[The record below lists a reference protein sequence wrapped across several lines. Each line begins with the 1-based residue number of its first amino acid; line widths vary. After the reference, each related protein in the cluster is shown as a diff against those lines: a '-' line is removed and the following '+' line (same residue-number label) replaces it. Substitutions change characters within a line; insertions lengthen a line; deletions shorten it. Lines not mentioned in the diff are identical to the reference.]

1 MAVTKIKAIRGTLSK
16 AIAYILNPEKT
27 DEKLLV
33 SSYGCASETAAR
45 EFEWTRKIAEQK
57 GMNPVRIIARHVI
70 QSFEIGEVTPEL
82 AHEIGKQFADE
93 ILGGKYEYVL
103 TTHIDKDHV
112 HNHLIFNAVDFVD
125 YHAYKSYKRIYYD
138 MREVSDRLC
147 KENGLS
153 VIPPSQNKGMGYKEY
168 TEAKRGTSWKQKL
181 KQTIDRLVITAKDYD
196 DFLRLMQE
204 AGYEIKTGKYISFRA
219 EGQERFTRS
228 KTIGENYT
236 EERIKE
242 RIAGR
247 SPRRNRRQT
256 VPKDISLI
264 GDIQERIRLIDS
276 KGYEHKAKLTILK
289 EAARTLNYLTE
300 NNLLQYA
307 DLEKKVEDVHSS
319 YDRTGKE
326 LKGVEARLREVQP
339 LIKNISNYQRLKP
352 VYDAFQKAKDKPGF
366 KAKHE
371 AELVIFEA
379 ARSTLLA
386 MQGDKKL
393 PRLKTL
399 QAEQQRLLE
408 EQQRL
413 YDERAKL
420 KKEVK
425 QIETIKSNVDTFL
438 APSADHDRDHLR
450 STQRE

>member
-45 EFEWTRKIAEQK
+45 EFEWTRKKAEQK

-153 VIPPSQNKGMGYKEY
+153 VIPPSQNKGMSYKEY

-204 AGYEIKTGKYISFRA
+204 AGYEIKRGKYISFRA

-247 SPRRNRRQT
+247 TPRRSQRQT
-256 VPKDISLI
+256 TPKGISLI

-307 DLEKKVEDVHSS
+307 DLEKKVEDVHIS

-326 LKGVEARLREVQP
+326 LKAVEARLREVQP

-352 VYDAFQKAKDKPGF
+352 VYDAFQKAKDKPSF
-366 KAKHE
+366 KTKHE

-379 ARSTLLA
+379 TRSTLLA
-386 MQGDKKL
+386 MQGDEKL
-393 PRLKTL
+393 PSLKTL

-420 KKEVK
+420 KKEEK
-425 QIETIKSNVDTFL
+425 KIETIKSNVDTFL

>member
-1 MAVTKIKAIRGTLSK
+1 MSK

-204 AGYEIKTGKYISFRA
+204 AGYEIKPGKYISFRA

-247 SPRRNRRQT
+247 TPRRSQRQAT
-256 VPKDISLI
+256 PKGISLI

-276 KGYEHKAKLTILK
+276 KGYEYKAKLTILK

-386 MQGDKKL
+386 MQGDEKL
-393 PRLKTL
+393 PSLKTL

-420 KKEVK
+420 KKEEK
-425 QIETIKSNVDTFL
+425 KIETIKSNVDTFL

>member
-1 MAVTKIKAIRGTLSK
+1 MAVTKIKAIRGTVSK

-153 VIPPSQNKGMGYKEY
+153 VIPPSQNKGMSYKEY

-204 AGYEIKTGKYISFRA
+204 AGYEIKPGKYISFRA

-247 SPRRNRRQT
+247 TPRKSQRQT
-256 VPKDISLI
+256 TPKGISLI

-326 LKGVEARLREVQP
+326 LKVVEARLREVQP

-386 MQGDKKL
+386 MQDDEKL
-393 PRLKTL
+393 PSLKTL

-420 KKEVK
+420 KKEARMIDTMK
-425 QIETIKSNVDTFL
+425 ANVDIFL
-438 APSADHDRDHLR
+438 KPSVVQEPEQIRDN
-450 STQRE
+450 QRE

>member
-57 GMNPVRIIARHVI
+57 GMTPVRIIARHVI

-93 ILGGKYEYVL
+93 ILEGKYEYVL

-247 SPRRNRRQT
+247 TPRRSQRQT
-256 VPKDISLI
+256 TPKGISLI

-289 EAARTLNYLTE
+289 EAARTLSYLTE

-326 LKGVEARLREVQP
+326 LKVVEARLREVQP

-386 MQGDKKL
+386 MQDDEKL
-393 PRLKTL
+393 PSLKTL

-420 KKEVK
+420 KKEARMIDTMK
-425 QIETIKSNVDTFL
+425 ANVDIFL
-438 APSADHDRDHLR
+438 KPSVVQEPEQIRDN
-450 STQRE
+450 QRE